1 MRLTKNALRLIAPAA
16 VALGLAIAPV
26 AQTQA
31 AIITLDYTATGS
43 NFSGGTPPV
52 SPAIISFTLAFDN
65 SAGINSSSSSGLTI
79 NSANFTYTPTVLFSY
94 FSNIDE
100 VSIGA
105 NSHESNISTNTNDFN
120 LVIRNVSTSPTLGA
134 FYIASTSTVG
144 TPFALSQSLT
154 SNTVNDA
161 PEPASLALLGVAL
174 AGLGAMRARRS
185 RASV

>member
-43 NFSGGTPPV
+43 NFTGGTPPV
-52 SPAIISFTLAFDN
+52 SPAIVSFTLVFDN
-65 SAGINSSSSSGLTI
+65 SANTFDSPSGLTI
-79 NSANFTYTPTVLFSY
+79 NSANFAYAPTALFHY
-94 FSNIDE
+94 FSGSDT
-100 VSIGA
+100 VQIGA
-105 NSHESNISTNTNDFN
+105 NSSVSGTDPFSNDF
-120 LVIRNVSTSPTLGA
+120 LLTIGAASTSPTLNG
-134 FYIASTSTVG
+134 FVITSASNEAPSS
-144 TPFALSQSLT
+144 AQLRSL
-154 SNTVNDA
+154 TVNDA

-174 AGLGAMRARRS
+174 AGIGAMRARRS